1 MRLFFS
7 MLVAAAASAARAG
20 DDLSFAAPFDAV
32 AATGD
37 RQVSPA
43 WRAHGSAAVHRN
55 FARLTPDRQ
64 SKAGALWSAESVG
77 ADQATLELTF
87 RISGQGQ
94 HFFGDG
100 LALWLSADRAF
111 RAGAFHG
118 ADPRFAGVAVVADT
132 FRNDE
137 AAAAHRDL
145 ALVASGGG
153 AADAAALLEGAAGC
167 DASVRYHEN
176 RGDFSVD
183 RSSRVRLAVAAGA
196 ATLAV
201 DAANDGT
208 WVECAAVALP
218 PALDGA
224 WERRAHVG
232 VTASTGQLADN
243 HDVLA
248 LAVRTDGAPAA
259 PAADA
264 PAAAAAAAAAA
275 DAPVTAARLGA
286 VEGRLDDLVRR
297 LEHLQHHLEHEM
309 VSVDDHVR
317 VTLDK
322 LARQEEQSEGRID
335 ALEQRV
341 VSNVEESLAKRVATL
356 EQATRDAVQKRV
368 ASVET
373 RYMSRLGDVVAEKV
387 EGSGRGWTLPFVV
400 LVLVDVVA
408 FVLARGWYVRFK
420 KSHLL

>member
-1 MRLFFS
+1 MRLFFF
-7 MLVAAAASAARAG
+7 MAAAAAASAARAG
-20 DDLSFAAPFDAV
+20 DDLGFAAPFDAV

-64 SKAGALWSAESVG
+64 SKAGALWSAASVG

-183 RSSRVRLAVAAGA
+183 RSSRVRLAVAAALGL
-196 ATLAV
+196 LAWAQLHPRLAPP
-201 DAANDGT
+201 DAD
-208 WVECAAVALP
+208 
-218 PALDGA
+218 
-224 WERRAHVG
+224 RARS
-232 VTASTGQLADN
+232 TASPG
-243 HDVLA
+243 
-248 LAVRTDGAPAA
+248 
-259 PAADA
+259 ADA
-264 PAAAAAAAAAA
+264 PHRG
-275 DAPVTAARLGA
+275 TG
-286 VEGRLDDLVRR
+286 
-297 LEHLQHHLEHEM
+297 
-309 VSVDDHVR
+309 VSD
-317 VTLDK
+317 
-322 LARQEEQSEGRID
+322 GP
-335 ALEQRV
+335 
-341 VSNVEESLAKRVATL
+341 
-356 EQATRDAVQKRV
+356 
-368 ASVET
+368 
-373 RYMSRLGDVVAEKV
+373 
-387 EGSGRGWTLPFVV
+387 GRGRV
-400 LVLVDVVA
+400 
-408 FVLARGWYVRFK
+408 
-420 KSHLL
+420 

>member
-1 MRLFFS
+1 MRLFFF

-183 RSSRVRLAVAAGA
+183 RSSRVRLAVAAGT

-224 WERRAHVG
+224 WLRRAHVG

-243 HDVLA
+243 HDVLSLELNDDWDEHFEMEAA
-248 LAVRTDGAPAA
+248 LKNAPKFKSQ
-259 PAADA
+259 PE
-264 PAAAAAAAAAA
+264 
-275 DAPVTAARLGA
+275 LG
-286 VEGRLDDLVRR
+286 
-297 LEHLQHHLEHEM
+297 
-309 VSVDDHVR
+309 VS
-317 VTLDK
+317 
-322 LARQEEQSEGRID
+322 EERID
-335 ALEQRV
+335 R
-341 VSNVEESLAKRVATL
+341 
-356 EQATRDAVQKRV
+356 
-368 ASVET
+368 
-373 RYMSRLGDVVAEKV
+373 
-387 EGSGRGWTLPFVV
+387 
-400 LVLVDVVA
+400 
-408 FVLARGWYVRFK
+408 
-420 KSHLL
+420 

>member
-1 MRLFFS
+1 MRLFFF
-7 MLVAAAASAARAG
+7 MAAAAAAS
-20 DDLSFAAPFDAV
+20 AAPFDAV

-183 RSSRVRLAVAAGA
+183 RSSRVRLAVAAGT

-224 WERRAHVG
+224 WLRRAHVG

-259 PAADA
+259 P
-264 PAAAAAAAAAA
+264 AA

>member
-1 MRLFFS
+1 MAQRRPRLPGGRVPRRGPP
-7 MLVAAAASAARAG
+7 LRGGRRRRGHAR
-20 DDLSFAAPFDAV
+20 S
-32 AATGD
+32 
-37 RQVSPA
+37 
-43 WRAHGSAAVHRN
+43 
-55 FARLTPDRQ
+55 
-64 SKAGALWSAESVG
+64 
-77 ADQATLELTF
+77 
-87 RISGQGQ
+87 
-94 HFFGDG
+94 
-100 LALWLSADRAF
+100 
-111 RAGAFHG
+111 
-118 ADPRFAGVAVVADT
+118 
-132 FRNDE
+132 DE

-208 WVECAAVALP
+208 WVECAAVALRRRS
-218 PALDGA
+218 AGA
-224 WERRAHVG
+224 WLRRAAHVG

-264 PAAAAAAAAAA
+264 PAAAAAAAA

-356 EQATRDAVQKRV
+356 EQATRDAVPKRV

-420 KSHLL
+420 KSRLL

>member
-1 MRLFFS
+1 MRLFFF

-183 RSSRVRLAVAAGA
+183 RSSRVRLAVAAGT

-224 WERRAHVG
+224 WLRRAHVG

-275 DAPVTAARLGA
+275 AWTVAALMDEEAVDARELLKLSPMEAQAFTLMLLAYDRGLALRVQGILEGAGAAGAPPVRVRGVAKVMVTTFLRSVACQRSLRSAAGA
-286 VEGRLDDLVRR
+286 HLVRPVP
-297 LEHLQHHLEHEM
+297 Q
-309 VSVDDHVR
+309 
-317 VTLDK
+317 
-322 LARQEEQSEGRID
+322 APGG
-335 ALEQRV
+335 
-341 VSNVEESLAKRVATL
+341 AKRPAAADLAAAANSQLSAATTL
-356 EQATRDAVQKRV
+356 GEL
-368 ASVET
+368 
-373 RYMSRLGDVVAEKV
+373 SRAR
-387 EGSGRGWTLPFVV
+387 SGLSGP
-400 LVLVDVVA
+400 A
-408 FVLARGWYVRFK
+408 AGQHARA
-420 KSHLL
+420 